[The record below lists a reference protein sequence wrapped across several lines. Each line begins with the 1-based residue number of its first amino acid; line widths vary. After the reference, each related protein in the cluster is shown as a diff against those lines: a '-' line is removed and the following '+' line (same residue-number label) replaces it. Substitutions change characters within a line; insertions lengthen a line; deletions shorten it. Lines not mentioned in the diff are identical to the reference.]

1 MCSSDLRVLSFA
13 TCRQFLSEVAR
24 FSGTRTR
31 FAASECDR
39 RLRRLFR
46 VQRQSSASPATRIF
60 FGVALLKLLKFLDLK
75 VSMAPMLNICGDNL
89 PRNDLTYLA
98 FRVAFQET
106 LERIVLSRQVED
118 GNDVFGYLTE
128 VPFLQGVAPHVQ
140 LDMLA
145 TSWDRHNS
153 RKRHEATLIDESI
166 VYAICETAARIA
178 EEEPTVIT
186 HCMITGPRQCHVL
199 VDSFLA
205 GELRNLHL
213 SLSNE
218 GDFLLVSQ
226 FEDMAPDESWDL
238 KMQFG
243 LEDWRISELFDAL
256 GQWHVEPGMAER
268 LTGLVTE
275 REAARVN
282 YVIDEVLRQSAP
294 RSEG

>member
-1 MCSSDLRVLSFA
+1 
-13 TCRQFLSEVAR
+13 
-24 FSGTRTR
+24 
-31 FAASECDR
+31 
-39 RLRRLFR
+39 
-46 VQRQSSASPATRIF
+46 
-60 FGVALLKLLKFLDLK
+60 
-75 VSMAPMLNICGDNL
+75 MLNISGDNL

-118 GNDVFGYLTE
+118 GNDVFGFLTE

-140 LDMLA
+140 LKQLA
-145 TSWDRHNS
+145 DCWSRHNS
-153 RKRHEATLIDESI
+153 KKRHEATLIDESI
-166 VYAICETAARIA
+166 VYAICETSARIA

-226 FEDMAPDESWDL
+226 FEDMDPDEAWDL

-243 LEDWRISELFDAL
+243 LEDWRISEMFDIL
-256 GQWHVEPGMAER
+256 GQWYIEPGIDKN
-268 LTGLVTE
+268 LTGLLTE
-275 REAARVN
+275 REVTRVN
-282 YVIDEVLRQSAP
+282 FVIDEVLRQSAP
-294 RSEG
+294 RSEGG

>member
-1 MCSSDLRVLSFA
+1 
-13 TCRQFLSEVAR
+13 
-24 FSGTRTR
+24 
-31 FAASECDR
+31 
-39 RLRRLFR
+39 
-46 VQRQSSASPATRIF
+46 
-60 FGVALLKLLKFLDLK
+60 
-75 VSMAPMLNICGDNL
+75 MLNISGDNL

-118 GNDVFGYLTE
+118 GNDVYGYLTE

-145 TSWDRHNS
+145 TTWDRHNS
-153 RKRHEATLIDESI
+153 RRRNEATLIDESI

-178 EEEPTVIT
+178 EAEPTVIT

-226 FEDMAPDESWDL
+226 FEDMDPDEAWDL

-256 GQWHVEPGMAER
+256 GQWHIEPGMATR
-268 LTGLVTE
+268 LTGLVTD
-275 REAARVN
+275 RESTRVE